1 MDKKEIARA
10 YYKIYYQKHRQQ
22 QIDRATQWYL
32 ANEENKL
39 KHNKATLKYLNANKQ
54 KVYFNRRIKS
64 LHKTL
69 MRELIDRFIFHGGG
83 HKTIY
88 LSP

>member
-10 YYKIYYQKHRQQ
+10 YYKIYYQKNRQQ

-32 ANEENKL
+32 ASEENRI
-39 KHNKATLKYLNANKQ
+39 KHNKATLKYLNANKK
-54 KVYFNRRIKS
+54 KVYFNRRMRS

-69 MRELIDRFIFHGGG
+69 MKELIDRFIFHGGG
-83 HKTIY
+83 RRTNY
-88 LSP
+88 FSP